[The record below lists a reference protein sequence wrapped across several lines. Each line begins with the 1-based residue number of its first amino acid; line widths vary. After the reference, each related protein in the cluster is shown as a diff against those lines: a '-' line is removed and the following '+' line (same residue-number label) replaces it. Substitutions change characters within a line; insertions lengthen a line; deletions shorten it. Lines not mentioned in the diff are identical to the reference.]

1 MAGPDLGYFPNAGKC
16 WFITKP
22 DKKENATSRSIFEE
36 TAINNTAEGRK
47 PLGTALGSRSYL
59 EQYVRGKIENG
70 YGR

>member
-1 MAGPDLGYFPNAGKC
+1 MAGPDLGYFPNAGRC

-22 DKKENATSRSIFEE
+22 DKKENARSIFEE

-47 PLGTALGSRSYL
+47 TLGTGSRSYL
-59 EQYVRGKIENG
+59 EQYVSGKIENG